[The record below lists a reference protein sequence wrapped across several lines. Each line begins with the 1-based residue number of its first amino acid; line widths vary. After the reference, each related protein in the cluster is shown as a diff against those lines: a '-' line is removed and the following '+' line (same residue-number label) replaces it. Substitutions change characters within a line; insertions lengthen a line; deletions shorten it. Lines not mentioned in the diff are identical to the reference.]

1 MLLDLMLDQRKFAS
15 LKPQRLLKMIVP
27 RREPHCRQGL
37 GELDLVT
44 LDTEAAPALPFRS
57 TGGPVGPFGPI
68 GTPPEIF
75 SCAHSLS
82 AVSTYETDL
91 AVLGR
96 EDFWLIVAFRGS
108 EDETEIHSG

>member
-44 LDTEAAPALPFRS
+44 LDTEAAPALPFR
-57 TGGPVGPFGPI
+57 
-68 GTPPEIF
+68 TPLK
-75 SCAHSLS
+75 S
-82 AVSTYETDL
+82 L
-91 AVLGR
+91 AVLTHFIFMCPKGPKGITR
-96 EDFWLIVAFRGS
+96 
-108 EDETEIHSG
+108 

>member
-68 GTPPEIF
+68 GTPLK
-75 SCAHSLS
+75 S
-82 AVSTYETDL
+82 L
-91 AVLGR
+91 AVLTHFIFMCPKGPKGITR
-96 EDFWLIVAFRGS
+96 
-108 EDETEIHSG
+108 